1 VLTAV
6 ARAAHRE
13 QSPPWVI
20 DDYLALPLTG
30 QEGLAL
36 LTRLRAQVPAPHL
49 LAFSRWMC
57 VRARFAEDIVE
68 QAAAN
73 GIRQYVILGAGLDSF
88 AYRRGDL
95 LSRLRVFEVDHPASQ
110 EWKRRRLAEL
120 GTQIPASLVFAAVD
134 FERQTLHDG
143 LVHAGFDFAQP
154 AVVSW
159 LGVTMYLTT
168 NAIAGTLATLAQC
181 RPGTRVVLTYNL
193 PPDALS
199 GSTAQIAATFARL
212 AADMG
217 EPFRS
222 RFLPA
227 EITQLLRQHGFGQ
240 LTDFGPDEARAAYFQ
255 GRADAQIAGAQRLIA
270 ATVMPASA
278 SSGSSTGQQS

>member
-1 VLTAV
+1 V
-6 ARAAHRE
+6 
-13 QSPPWVI
+13 
-20 DDYLALPLTG
+20 
-30 QEGLAL
+30 AL

-57 VRARFAEDIVE
+57 VRARFTEDIVE
-68 QAAAN
+68 QAVAS
-73 GIRQYVILGAGLDSF
+73 GIRQYLILGAGLDSF
-88 AYRRGDL
+88 AYRRGDM

-120 GTQIPASLVFAAVD
+120 GSQIPASLVFAAVD

-143 LVHAGFDFAQP
+143 LEQAGFDFAQP

-159 LGVTMYLTT
+159 VGVTMYLTV

-227 EITQLLRQHGFGQ
+227 DIAQLLCQHGFGQ
-240 LTDFGPDEARAAYFQ
+240 FTDFGADEARAAYFQ
-255 GRADAQIAGAQRLIA
+255 GRADVEIAGAQRLIA
-270 ATVMPASA
+270 ATVMAASA
-278 SSGSSTGQQS
+278 SSDSSTCQQS